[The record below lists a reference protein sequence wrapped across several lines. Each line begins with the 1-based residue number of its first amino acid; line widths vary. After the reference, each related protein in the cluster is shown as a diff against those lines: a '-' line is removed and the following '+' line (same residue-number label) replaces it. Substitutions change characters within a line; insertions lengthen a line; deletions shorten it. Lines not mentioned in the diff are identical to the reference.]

1 MNFIITKQ
9 GALFAL
15 MLIVALFAYIYIT
28 SPILDFIKVF
38 GCSLSLLLF
47 LIAMQARLCKHID
60 TKQLSADWALLFVG
74 ACGLSFFVFFWDL
87 SAGCVSNKAWWA
99 LIIGVLFHVIG
110 LACWYGQ
117 NLLNKK
123 RKTANQG
130 GFFME

>member
-1 MNFIITKQ
+1 MNFIVTKQ

-60 TKQLSADWALLFVG
+60 TKQLGADWALLFVG

-99 LIIGVLFHVIG
+99 LIIGVLCHVIG
-110 LACWYGQ
+110 LVFWYGQ

-123 RKTANQG
+123 RKSAN
-130 GFFME
+130 

>member
-1 MNFIITKQ
+1 MKFVITKQ

-28 SPILDFIKVF
+28 SPMLDFIKVF

-60 TKQLSADWALLFVG
+60 TKQLGADWALLFVG

-87 SAGCVSNKAWWA
+87 SAGCVSDKAWWA
-99 LIIGVLFHVIG
+99 LIIGVLCHVVG
-110 LACWYGQ
+110 LVFWYGQ
-117 NLLNKK
+117 NLINKK
-123 RKTANQG
+123 RKTAN
-130 GFFME
+130 

>member
-1 MNFIITKQ
+1 MNFVITKQ

-28 SPILDFIKVF
+28 SPMLDFIRVF
-38 GCSLSLLLF
+38 GGSLSLLLF

-60 TKQLSADWALLFVG
+60 TKQLGADWALLFVG

-87 SAGCVSNKAWWA
+87 SVGSVSNKAWWA
-99 LIIGVLFHVIG
+99 LIIGVLCHVIG

-117 NLLNKK
+117 NLINN
-123 RKTANQG
+123 RRQTA
-130 GFFME
+130 

>member
-1 MNFIITKQ
+1 MKLTITKH

-28 SPILDFIKVF
+28 SPILDFIKVL

-47 LIAMQARLCKHID
+47 LIAMQARLFKHID
-60 TKQLSADWALLFVG
+60 TKQLGADWALLFVG
-74 ACGLSFFVFFWDL
+74 ACGLSFLIFFWDL
-87 SAGCVSNKAWWA
+87 SAGYVSNKAWLA

-123 RKTANQG
+123 RKTAN
-130 GFFME
+130 

>member
-1 MNFIITKQ
+1 MNFIVTKQ

-60 TKQLSADWALLFVG
+60 TKQLGADWALLFVG

-99 LIIGVLFHVIG
+99 LIIGVLFHVVG
-110 LACWYGQ
+110 LVFWYGQ
-117 NLLNKK
+117 NYLNAK
-123 RKTANQG
+123 RRLT
-130 GFFME
+130 

>member
-1 MNFIITKQ
+1 MKFVITKQ

-60 TKQLSADWALLFVG
+60 TKQLGADWALLFVG

-99 LIIGVLFHVIG
+99 LIIGVLCHVIG
-110 LACWYGQ
+110 LVFWYGQ

-123 RKTANQG
+123 RNTAN
-130 GFFME
+130 

>member
-1 MNFIITKQ
+1 MKFVITKH

-60 TKQLSADWALLFVG
+60 TKQLGADWALLFVG

-117 NLLNKK
+117 NLINNR
-123 RKTANQG
+123 RKAAN
-130 GFFME
+130 

>member
-1 MNFIITKQ
+1 MKFVITKH

-28 SPILDFIKVF
+28 SPMLDFIKVF

-47 LIAMQARLCKHID
+47 LIAMQARICKHID
-60 TKQLSADWALLFVG
+60 TKQLGADWALLFVG

-99 LIIGVLFHVIG
+99 LIIGVLFHVVG

-117 NLLNKK
+117 NLINN
-123 RKTANQG
+123 RRNVINQSTAQ
-130 GFFME
+130 

>member
-1 MNFIITKQ
+1 MNLTITKQ

-60 TKQLSADWALLFVG
+60 TKQLGADWALLFVG

-99 LIIGVLFHVIG
+99 LIIGVLCHVVG
-110 LACWYGQ
+110 LVFWYGQ

-123 RKTANQG
+123 RKTA
-130 GFFME
+130 

>member
-1 MNFIITKQ
+1 MKFVITKQ

-28 SPILDFIKVF
+28 SPMLDFIKVI

-60 TKQLSADWALLFVG
+60 TKHLGADWALLFVG

-87 SAGCVSNKAWWA
+87 SAGYVSNKAWWA
-99 LIIGVLFHVIG
+99 LIIGVLFHVVG
-110 LACWYGQ
+110 LVFWYGQ

-123 RKTANQG
+123 RKTA
-130 GFFME
+130 

>member
-1 MNFIITKQ
+1 MNLTITKH
-9 GALFAL
+9 GAVFAL
-15 MLIVALFAYIYIT
+15 ILIVALFAYLYIT

-60 TKQLSADWALLFVG
+60 TKQLGADWALLFVG

-99 LIIGVLFHVIG
+99 LIIGVLCHVIG

-117 NLLNKK
+117 NYLNAK
-123 RKTANQG
+123 RNLT
-130 GFFME
+130 

>member
-1 MNFIITKQ
+1 MKFVITKQ

-47 LIAMQARLCKHID
+47 LIAMEARLCKHID
-60 TKQLSADWALLFVG
+60 TKQLGADWALLFVG
-74 ACGLSFFVFFWDL
+74 ACGLSFLIFFWDL
-87 SAGCVSNKAWWA
+87 SDGYVSNKAWWA
-99 LIIGVLFHVIG
+99 LIIGVLFHVVG

-117 NLLNKK
+117 NLINN
-123 RKTANQG
+123 RRQAAN
-130 GFFME
+130 

>member
-1 MNFIITKQ
+1 MNFVITKQ

-28 SPILDFIKVF
+28 SPMLDFIRVF
-38 GCSLSLLLF
+38 GGSLSLLLF

-60 TKQLSADWALLFVG
+60 TKQLGADWALLFVG

-99 LIIGVLFHVIG
+99 LITGVLCHVVG
-110 LACWYGQ
+110 LVFWYGQ
-117 NLLNKK
+117 NLINKK
-123 RKTANQG
+123 RKTAN
-130 GFFME
+130 

>member
-1 MNFIITKQ
+1 MKLTITKH

-60 TKQLSADWALLFVG
+60 TKQLGADWALLFVG

-99 LIIGVLFHVIG
+99 LIIGVLCHVIG
-110 LACWYGQ
+110 LVFWYGQ

-123 RKTANQG
+123 RKTA
-130 GFFME
+130 

>member
-1 MNFIITKQ
+1 MKLTITKH

-60 TKQLSADWALLFVG
+60 TKQLGADWALLFVG
-74 ACGLSFFVFFWDL
+74 ACGLSFFIFFWDL

-99 LIIGVLFHVIG
+99 LIIGVLCHVIG
-110 LACWYGQ
+110 LVFWYGQ

-123 RKTANQG
+123 RKAAN
-130 GFFME
+130 

>member
-1 MNFIITKQ
+1 MKFVVTKQ

-28 SPILDFIKVF
+28 SPVLDFIKVF

-60 TKQLSADWALLFVG
+60 TKQLGADWALLFVG

-87 SAGCVSNKAWWA
+87 SVNCISHKAWWA
-99 LIIGVLFHVIG
+99 LIVGVLCHVIG
-110 LACWYGQ
+110 LAFWYGQ
-117 NLLNKK
+117 NYLNAK
-123 RKTANQG
+123 RSLT
-130 GFFME
+130 

>member
-1 MNFIITKQ
+1 MKFVITKQ

-15 MLIVALFAYIYIT
+15 MLIVALFAYLYIT
-28 SPILDFIKVF
+28 SPMLDFIKVF

-60 TKQLSADWALLFVG
+60 TKQLGADWALLFVG

-99 LIIGVLFHVIG
+99 LIIGMLCHVIG
-110 LACWYGQ
+110 LVFWYGQ
-117 NLLNKK
+117 NLINKK
-123 RKTANQG
+123 RKTA
-130 GFFME
+130 

>member
-1 MNFIITKQ
+1 MNFVITKQ

-15 MLIVALFAYIYIT
+15 MLIVALFAYLYIT

-60 TKQLSADWALLFVG
+60 TKQLGADWALLFVG

-99 LIIGVLFHVIG
+99 LIIGVLCHVVG
-110 LACWYGQ
+110 LVFWYGQ

-123 RKTANQG
+123 RNTAK
-130 GFFME
+130 